1 MTASFFSQIHGNGEE
16 LSNNLRKKNSL
27 FYHQVSK
34 AYYKDTKKKMCGIGD
49 REGEGEKE
57 VGERGRN
64 GPVKQKCT

>member
-1 MTASFFSQIHGNGEE
+1 
-16 LSNNLRKKNSL
+16 
-27 FYHQVSK
+27 
-34 AYYKDTKKKMCGIGD
+34 MCGIGD

>member
-1 MTASFFSQIHGNGEE
+1 MVKNYQ
-16 LSNNLRKKNSL
+16 NNLRKKNSL
-27 FYHQVSK
+27 FYPLVSK
-34 AYYKDTKKKMCGIGD
+34 TYYKDTKKKKKCDIGD